1 MVGADIV
8 FIVIYLIVIRNK
20 KRMNDLVTQ
29 EKEPLGATKVPV
41 EGAATPGAEGE
52 VNESVTNLLNKTAP

>member
-1 MVGADIV
+1 MFFRIMCLLYHYSCIVGADIV
-8 FIVIYLIVIRNK
+8 FITIYLIVIRRK

-41 EGAATPGAEGE
+41 EEQQLQRSRG
-52 VNESVTNLLNKTAP
+52 